1 MKEIDKVIG
10 IGASAGGLEAIIKFF
25 KSLPADTG
33 HAYVIVQHLSP
44 HYKSLMPEILSKH
57 SQMPIYIA
65 NDRQELQSNCIY
77 LNRSTKNLS
86 VKGSSLFL
94 PNKKPGQNLNL
105 PIDLFFHSL
114 GEEFKER
121 SVGIVLSGTGSDG
134 SRGIKSI
141 KENGGL
147 VYTQSLESAE
157 FISMPEKALAT
168 GLVDHSLSPSDIAKH
183 INSNSENS
191 NHSLEK
197 AMDSTPFDSILIE
210 LKKRKGVD
218 FSRYKINTLKRRL
231 EKRLKQHKSKSI
243 KGYLRAIKRDDQEL
257 DLLYSDFLV
266 GVTAFFRNE
275 EAFEALISD
284 VFPAICF
291 EKEDDTP
298 IRIWVPGCSTGQE
311 AYSIAMALDLY
322 LDEAKSDLDYQIFA
336 SDINEDSLHI
346 ARSGIY
352 ENTTVEEID
361 EKYLNRYFE
370 KKGKHVKIVSSL
382 RDKVTFAKNDILE
395 DPPFIKMDLV
405 SCRNLLIYLDENTKN
420 NALIN
425 FKFFL
430 KSGGYLFLGDSESL
444 GYSVK
449 DFKTVNAK
457 WKIFKSKLNQPRIH
471 DFNSSTHTIYSKSR
485 TKSSL
490 QSLSPSRFSEI
501 NFYKYISDQYS
512 PSLIFIDK
520 EFNIHFIKG
529 NIGEKLNPKEGLFHQ
544 NILKMVD
551 NAFGL
556 IIQNGVHEVDKNGK
570 TVVAK
575 GVSINLKDHSHL
587 FDLYITQAELPHI
600 HEKLF
605 MLEFGDYSS
614 RSKNKNNA
622 ENLPY
627 DFSIS
632 NRIENLEQELHFKNE
647 ELRSLLDELE
657 TRNEEIQS
665 SNEELMAS
673 NEELQS
679 TNEELQ
685 SVIEELYTVNSEL
698 QQKNDQVQDLYADLS
713 NLYSSQDISSIFL
726 DKELSIRFFTP
737 SISKSLDLKDT
748 DIGRPLAN
756 FMFFTQEVRDILLGQ
771 AEACLKN
778 GKPFEHQFQDKERS
792 KLLRINPFL
801 KNKQVEGVIITLID
815 IDELVKTQA
824 KLSLATERY
833 KKLFYNLNAGFSVT
847 ELVYNKKNKP
857 VNLIHRL
864 VNKEFEHLLGIDA
877 KKILNHTLE
886 AFDFD
891 EETIKNFT
899 QIAAQ
904 TEATGKS
911 QTLEH
916 WFDRFNKHLRVQVFS
931 YGEKGNIGWAFYD
944 ITNEVES
951 EKTVAIEKEKYE
963 HLFQNINCGFAMM
976 ELEYDIKE
984 QPSDL
989 RYITVNNEYEKIL
1002 GITKAQVK
1010 GKSIKDFSDNPEEDQ
1025 FWISFAAKTAQSK
1038 EPQKITNY
1046 VPNFDKYL
1054 EVSVFPGSKRNELGF
1069 TFLDVSV
1076 ERMAEEKIKNANTR
1090 LELANNI
1097 GKIAIWEWS
1106 VEKDQVEN
1114 YNENWKALYE
1124 LGSDK
1129 VTEQF
1134 NKVIHPDDLEETWAE
1149 ITNHINNK
1157 TETYTQAFRIWSPSL
1172 KKYKWI
1178 RNSGKVIQWLEDGSP
1193 ARISGISADITEQK
1207 EFEAKILKERAFREL
1222 LTETSTC
1229 GIYIFD
1235 VRLNRNIYINKK
1247 GAELLH
1253 TSADEIQSMD
1263 SQTFINRFH
1272 PDDVDGVIEHI
1283 NYLVDTKK
1291 EKPIKYRYK
1300 VDNETYRHFL
1310 STDTPFE
1317 IDKDGK
1323 LVSYI
1328 GSFVDITKQEEIEK
1342 ELVTAKEQAEQAS
1355 KQKDLFLSNMSHE
1368 IRTPLNGVI
1377 GFSKLL
1383 RKDNLT
1389 PDKKETYLEQIESN
1403 SQQLMTIINDV
1414 LNLSKI
1420 DSGSFELNLEN
1431 INFHR
1436 TIQSIIDGHK
1446 VHLKEM
1452 EGKSDLEIVL
1462 ANKLPKKPIGI
1473 KVDEVRLS
1481 QVINN
1486 LVTNAIKY
1494 SKKGI
1499 IEVGYKVKKKTI
1511 DIWVK
1516 DEGVG
1521 IKKDQLQ
1528 LIFER
1533 FSQVHEKLSRQTGG
1547 IGLGLAISKAIA
1559 DVLGGSIS
1567 VESTFRQGSTFT
1579 LTIPYEPV
1587 ELVRKKVKNNRKVK
1601 KVIVG
1606 DDSPS
1611 VQFYFKSLLE
1621 DYDIQLLQAFD
1632 GSEVVNLLK
1641 DNEDVD
1647 LVFMDMRMPNMDG
1660 PTALQN
1666 LRKFNQ
1672 DVKVVGQSAF
1682 AIEEQVEKFKS
1693 YGFDEYI
1700 TKPIDED
1707 KLKQLINH

>member
-1 MKEIDKVIG
+1 MIEIDKVIG
-10 IGASAGGLEAIIKFF
+10 IGASAGGLEAIIQFF
-25 KSLPADTG
+25 KSLPAETG

-57 SQMPIYIA
+57 CAMPIYIA
-65 NDRQELQSNCIY
+65 NDRQELLPNCVY
-77 LNRSTKNLS
+77 LNRSTKNLII
-86 VKGSSLFL
+86 KGLNLSL
-94 PNKKPGQNLNL
+94 PGKRSGQNLNL

-114 GEEFKER
+114 GKELKER
-121 SVGIVLSGTGSDG
+121 SIGIIFSGTGSDG

-147 VYTQSLESAE
+147 VYTQSLETTE
-157 FISMPEKALAT
+157 FISMPEKALET
-168 GLVDHSLSPSDIAKH
+168 GLVDHSLSPADIAKH
-183 INSNSENS
+183 ISSNSYNNE
-191 NHSLEK
+191 SLGETLI
-197 AMDSTPFDSILIE
+197 DLTPFDLILIE
-210 LKKRKGVD
+210 LKKKKGVD
-218 FSRYKINTLKRRL
+218 FTRYKISTLKRRL
-231 EKRLKQHKSKSI
+231 DKRLKQNQSKSI
-243 KGYLRAIKRDDQEL
+243 KDYLKVLKKDDKEL
-257 DLLYSDFLV
+257 DMLYNDFLV
-266 GVTAFFRNE
+266 GVTEFFRNE
-275 EAFEALISD
+275 EAFKSLITD
-284 VFPAICF
+284 VFPAICR
-291 EKEDDTP
+291 EKKEDVP

-311 AYSIAMALDLY
+311 AYSIAIALDFY
-322 LDEAKSDLDYQIFA
+322 LDEAKDNRVYQIFA

-352 ENTTVEEID
+352 DMEAVEKVD
-361 EKYLNRYFE
+361 EKYVNRYF
-370 KKGKHVKIVSSL
+370 KKTGKQVKIISSI
-382 RDKVTFAKNDILE
+382 RDRITFTKNDILE

-430 KSGGYLFLGDSESL
+430 RAGGFLFLGDSESL
-444 GYSVK
+444 GYSEK
-449 DFKTVNAK
+449 DFKTINSK
-457 WKIFKSKLNQPRIH
+457 WKIFKAKFSQNQLHNYDPLS
-471 DFNSSTHTIYSKSR
+471 NSIYSKLRSK
-485 TKSSL
+485 TSL
-490 QSLSPSRFSEI
+490 QNLSTSRFSEI
-501 NFYKYISDQYS
+501 HFYKYISDQYS

-520 EFNIHFIKG
+520 ECNIHFIKG
-529 NIGEKLNPKEGLFHQ
+529 NIGDKLNPKEGLFQQ

-556 IIQNGVHEVDKNGK
+556 IIQNGIHEVEKKGK

-575 GVSINLKDHSHL
+575 GVSLHQTESAKL
-587 FDLYITQAELPHI
+587 FDLYITQAELLHLD
-600 HEKLF
+600 EKLF
-605 MLEFGDYSS
+605 VLEFSDESAMVT
-614 RSKNKNNA
+614 NKDKA

-632 NRIENLEQELHFKNE
+632 DRIENLEQELHFKNE

-698 QQKNDQVQDLYADLS
+698 QQKNDQVQDLYTDLA

-737 SISKSLDLKDT
+737 SISKSLDLKET
-748 DIGRPLAN
+748 DVGRPLAN
-756 FMFFTQEVRDILLGQ
+756 FMFFNQEVRDALFSQ
-771 AEACLKN
+771 ASECLSE
-778 GKPFEHQFQDKERS
+778 GGSFECQFDENNRS
-792 KLLRINPFL
+792 KLLKVNPFL
-801 KNKQVEGVIITLID
+801 KNKQIEGVIVTLID
-815 IDELVKTQA
+815 IDELVKTQT
-824 KLSLATERY
+824 KLSIVTKRY
-833 KKLFYNLNAGFSVT
+833 EKLFHNLNAGFSVT
-847 ELVYNKKNKP
+847 ELVYDKKNKP
-857 VNLIHRL
+857 INLIHRIF
-864 VNKEFEHLLGIDA
+864 NKEFENLLSVDA
-877 KKILNHTLE
+877 KTVLNQPLE
-886 AFDFD
+886 AFDFSSAV
-891 EETIKNFT
+891 IKNFT
-899 QIAAQ
+899 QIAAY

-911 QTLEH
+911 QTFEY
-916 WFDRFNKHLRVQVFS
+916 WFERFEKHLRVQVFS
-931 YGEKGNIGWAFYD
+931 YGEKGFIGWAFFD
-944 ITNEVES
+944 ITKEIES
-951 EKTVAIEKEKYE
+951 EKVIAQEKEKYE
-963 HLFQNINCGFAMM
+963 HLFQNINCGFARI
-976 ELEYDIKE
+976 ELVLDRK
-984 QPSDL
+984 QKPVDL
-989 RYITVNNEYEKIL
+989 RFITINNEYKKIL
-1002 GITKAQVK
+1002 EITDDKSEVR
-1010 GKSIKDFSDNPEEDQ
+1010 SIKDFSNSAEEDQ
-1025 FWISFAAKTAQSK
+1025 FWLTFATKTAVSK
-1038 EPQKITNY
+1038 EPQKIIHY
-1046 VPNFDKYL
+1046 VPSFNKYL
-1054 EVSVFPGSKRNELGF
+1054 EVNVFPGGKTNELGF

-1090 LELANNI
+1090 LNLANDI
-1097 GKIAIWEWS
+1097 SEVAVWEWN
-1106 VEKDQVEN
+1106 VVDDRIEN
-1114 YNENWKALYE
+1114 YNKGWEKIYEIKPVNASSNFNNVLHEEDKEDTWKDIENHLDGKSDRFLHNFRVWNKSLEKHLWIKNMGQVVEWDKKGKAVRVM
-1124 LGSDK
+1124 GVS
-1129 VTEQF
+1129 
-1134 NKVIHPDDLEETWAE
+1134 H
-1149 ITNHINNK
+1149 
-1157 TETYTQAFRIWSPSL
+1157 
-1172 KKYKWI
+1172 
-1178 RNSGKVIQWLEDGSP
+1178 
-1193 ARISGISADITEQK
+1193 DITEQK
-1207 EFEAKILKERAFREL
+1207 EYETKILKERAFREL

-1247 GAELLH
+1247 GAELLD
-1253 TSADEIQSMD
+1253 TSADELQSMD
-1263 SQTFINRFH
+1263 SQTFINQFH
-1272 PDDVDGVIEHI
+1272 PEDVDVVIEHI
-1283 NYLVDTKK
+1283 NYLVDKKK
-1291 EKPIKYRYK
+1291 EKPIKYRFK
-1300 VDNETYRHFL
+1300 IGDESYRHFL

-1328 GSFVDITKQEEIEK
+1328 GSFIDITKQEEIEK
-1342 ELVTAKEQAEQAS
+1342 ELISAKEEAEQAS

-1383 RKDNLT
+1383 RKENLS
-1389 PDKKETYLEQIESN
+1389 PKKKETYLEQIEGN
-1403 SQQLMTIINDV
+1403 SHQLMTIINDV

-1420 DSGSFELNLEN
+1420 DSGSFELNFEN

-1436 TIQSIIDGHK
+1436 TLQSIVDGHK
-1446 VHLKEM
+1446 VHLQEM
-1452 EGKSDLEIVL
+1452 EDKSALKIVL
-1462 ANKLPKKPIGI
+1462 TNKFPKKPIGI
-1473 KVDEVRLS
+1473 KTDEVRLS

-1486 LVTNAIKY
+1486 LITNAIKY
-1494 SKKGI
+1494 SKKGT
-1499 IEVGYKVKKKTI
+1499 IEVGYKIKKKTI

-1521 IKKDQLQ
+1521 IKKDQLE

-1547 IGLGLAISKAIA
+1547 IGLGLAISKAIV
-1559 DVLGGSIS
+1559 DVLGGTIS
-1567 VESTFRQGSTFT
+1567 VSSTYRIGSTFT
-1579 LTIPYEPV
+1579 LTIPYEAV
-1587 ELVRKKVKNNRKVK
+1587 EVSCKKVKNNRKVK

-1621 DYDIQLLQAFD
+1621 DYDIELLQAFD
-1632 GSEVVNLLK
+1632 GSEVINLLK

-1693 YGFDEYI
+1693 YGFDDYI

-1707 KLKQLINH
+1707 KLKKLINH